1 MIALMDHQ
9 IFWINAALSLL
20 LSFIVGNIIY
30 RTKDSEVYDEIA
42 KHMLRG
48 ADPIYGKIAAF
59 VLFVQFWL
67 LALMIWATFSANSS
81 PDDYS
86 KVILVQ
92 NPVAFNVLAG
102 IIMLCNV
109 ICILIPMGF
118 SLAYGFYFIG
128 YGLMY
133 FVIGIGVAIA
143 AILAAVLLTT
153 ASVLLALL
161 FVGILASILVAIIGI
176 VFGIIILINLS

>member
-9 IFWINAALSLL
+9 VFWINAALSLL

-67 LALMIWATFSANSS
+67 LALMIWATFSANTS
-81 PDDYS
+81 PENYP

-92 NPVAFNVLAG
+92 DHPVAFNVIAG

-109 ICILIPMGF
+109 ICIVIPIGGFPLYKYGSKSMGF
-118 SLAYGFYFIG
+118 AIG
-128 YGLMY
+128 
-133 FVIGIGVAIA
+133 
-143 AILAAVLLTT
+143 AVLVTI
-153 ASVLLALL
+153 ASVLLVLLSVALVL
-161 FVGILASILVAIIGI
+161 SILVAIIAI
-176 VFGIIILINLS
+176 VFGTIILMAMLINLL

>member
-1 MIALMDHQ
+1 MDHQ

-48 ADPIYGKIAAF
+48 ADPIYGKVATF

-143 AILAAVLLTT
+143 AVLAAVLLTT

-161 FVGILASILVAIIGI
+161 FVIIT
-176 VFGIIILINLS
+176 LIKKCVKVNEV

>member
-1 MIALMDHQ
+1 MNHV
-9 IFWINAALSLL
+9 IFWINAALFLL
-20 LSFIVGNIIY
+20 LSFIVGYII
-30 RTKDSEVYDEIA
+30 RTTKDSKVYGSYA
-42 KHMLRG
+42 KHMLHG
-48 ADPIYGKIAAF
+48 AMPVYGQVAAV

-86 KVILVQ
+86 NVELIK

-143 AILAAVLLTT
+143 AVLAAVLLTT

-161 FVGILASILVAIIGI
+161 IVATLASIFVAIIGI

>member
-1 MIALMDHQ
+1 MIALMKPM
-9 IFWINAALSLL
+9 IFWINAALFLL
-20 LSFIVGNIIY
+20 LSFIVGYII
-30 RTKDSEVYDEIA
+30 RKTKDSKVYGSYA

-48 ADPIYGKIAAF
+48 AMPVYGQVAAV

-81 PDDYS
+81 PENYP

-92 NPVAFNVLAG
+92 DPVAFNVLAG

-109 ICILIPMGF
+109 ICIAIPIGGF
-118 SLAYGFYFIG
+118 PLYEYGSQSIG
-128 YGLMY
+128 
-133 FVIGIGVAIA
+133 FVIAT
-143 AILAAVLLTT
+143 VLVII

-161 FVGILASILVAIIGI
+161 FVALLVSILVAIIGI
-176 VFGIIILINLS
+176 VFGIIIIMAMLINLL

>member
-1 MIALMDHQ
+1 MDHQ

-30 RTKDSEVYDEIA
+30 RTKDSKVYDEIA
-42 KHMLRG
+42 EHMLRG
-48 ADPIYGKIAAF
+48 AKPIYGKITAF

-86 KVILVQ
+86 EVILVQ

-118 SLAYGFYFIG
+118 SMAYGFYFIG

-143 AILAAVLLTT
+143 AVLAAVLLTT

-161 FVGILASILVAIIGI
+161 FVAMLASLLVAIIGI